1 MPRTKKTKPTILV
14 TGGAGFIGA
23 HVAQRLLRQGFN
35 VVIVDNFNK
44 YYSPALKAARVKNLL
59 AGYAPKIYRTDISN
73 YRAVEKIFKAH
84 KISTICHLA
93 AQAGVRYSLSDP
105 LVYEQSNVRG
115 SLNLL
120 ELARLNKVKNFIFAS
135 SSSVYGESQAGQF
148 LEQQDTDR
156 PISIYAAT
164 KKATELLA
172 YTYHHL
178 YGLNC
183 TGLRFFTV
191 YGPWGRPD
199 MALFK
204 FSDNIIKGRPIEVY
218 NYGNMERDFTYVDD
232 IADGVI
238 SAIKKSYP
246 WEIINL
252 SSRHPVKL
260 KYFIGLLEQAFG
272 RAAKKKY
279 LPRQPGD
286 VLRTAGNTNK
296 AKRLLN
302 YKPKT
307 PIEIGIKNFVSWYKN
322 YYKI

>member
-1 MPRTKKTKPTILV
+1 MKKQTILV

-23 HVAQRLLRQGFN
+23 HVARKLLRLGLT
-35 VVIVDNFNK
+35 VIIVDNFNK
-44 YYSPALKAARVKNLL
+44 YYDPTLKKARIKNLL
-59 AGYAPKIYRTDISN
+59 AGFKPIIYRANIAD
-73 YRAVEKIFKAH
+73 YKAMEKIFKRH
-84 KISTICHLA
+84 RITTVCHLA

-120 ELARLNKVKNFIFAS
+120 ELARLNKVKNFVFAS
-135 SSSVYGESQAGQF
+135 SSSVYGDGGAEF
-148 LEQQDTDR
+148 LETQTTDK

-204 FSDNIIKGRPIEVY
+204 FSKNLVAGKPIDVY
-218 NYGNMERDFTYVDD
+218 NYGNMQRDFTYIDD
-232 IADGVI
+232 IADGVVK
-238 SAIKKSYP
+238 AVNKVYP

-252 SSRHPVKL
+252 SNHRPVKL
-260 KYFIGLLEQAFG
+260 KYFIGVLEQAFG
-272 RAAKKKY
+272 KIAKKRF

-286 VLRTAGNTNK
+286 VLKTYGSTAK
-296 AKRLLN
+296 ARKLLN
-302 YKPKT
+302 YNPKT
-307 PIEIGIKNFVSWYKN
+307 SLDEGIKKFVEWYKS
-322 YYKI
+322 YYKIK